1 MEQFITEAAL
11 FHYANEA
18 LNAGVSR
25 GDLVQLVGAE
35 LFTKKPSVMTK
46 LYIQKIHPLLRVL
59 HDIGYQQKREL
70 ELMVAS
76 SLYTEQDI
84 HHAYFSNAPDLYTF
98 VKWYADMCHRQT
110 SSIEFYIQ
118 SHAGT
123 TTLYIDF
130 IDNKSEFYCP
140 QCFHVKLIMLAQRIF
155 KLTTEQQKNIIS
167 GFTQPRLPDPDN
179 FSKLATCRVKGKEE
193 RAYIQLPSSM
203 MEIKNQHF
211 NPLVSG
217 FLTRQYNQHYG
228 IEQQEDRLLTNISSH
243 LSAAW
248 AQGTIATNIDTI
260 AERLGMS
267 RSKLYRELTQRNIT
281 FSSIV
286 ESQRKQYAMMHIKD
300 RETSIAEIS
309 DRLGYANVS
318 AFTRAF
324 NRWFNVNPSK
334 MRQQ

>member
-25 GDLVQLVGAE
+25 SDLVQLVGTE
-35 LFTKKPSVMTK
+35 LFTRKPSVMTK
-46 LYIQKIHPLLRVL
+46 IYIQKVHPLLKVL
-59 HDIGYQQKREL
+59 HDVGYQKKR

-76 SLYTEQDI
+76 SLYTEDDI
-84 HHAYFSNAPDLYTF
+84 HNAYFSNTPDMGTFIRLYTE
-98 VKWYADMCHRQT
+98 MCQRQT
-110 SSIEFYIQ
+110 SSIEFNIQ

-130 IDNKSEFYCP
+130 LDNKSEFYSP
-140 QCFHVKLIMLAQRIF
+140 QAFHVMLIMLAQRIF
-155 KLTTEQQKNIIS
+155 KLTTEQQQNIIS
-167 GFTQPRLPDPDN
+167 GFTQHRLPDPDN

-211 NPLVSG
+211 NPLISG
-217 FLTRQYNQHYG
+217 FLTRQYNQYYG
-228 IEQQEDRLLTNISSH
+228 VEQQEDRLLINISSH

-248 AQGTIATNIDTI
+248 AQGTNATNIDTI

-286 ESQRKQYAMMHIKD
+286 ESQRKYYAMAHIKNRD
-300 RETSIAEIS
+300 TSIAEIS